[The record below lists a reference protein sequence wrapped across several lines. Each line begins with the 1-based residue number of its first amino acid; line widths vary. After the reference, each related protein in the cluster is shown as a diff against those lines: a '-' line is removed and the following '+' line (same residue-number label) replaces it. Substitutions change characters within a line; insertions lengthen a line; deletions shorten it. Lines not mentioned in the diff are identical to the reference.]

1 MGAVRK
7 ELKRNF
13 HGQHGG
19 KKRDL
24 KKNHKRSTGD
34 VRRDQ
39 GAKRR
44 GLLALK
50 ARPGKGK
57 RQKIEGGDKVPIS
70 KFGLWTSAVVFIG
83 PIKTYLVF

>member
-1 MGAVRK
+1 MDNKFG
-7 ELKRNF
+7 F
-13 HGQHGG
+13 GG

-34 VRRDQ
+34 VFILVKRRDQ

-50 ARPGKGK
+50 ARPGKK
-57 RQKIEGGDKVPIS
+57 EAEDECQA
-70 KFGLWTSAVVFIG
+70 AVVHHG
-83 PIKTYLVF
+83 LPQDVS

>member
-34 VRRDQ
+34 VSAFILVKRQDQ

-44 GLLALK
+44 DVRQDL
-50 ARPGKGK
+50 GKERG
-57 RQKIEGGDKVPIS
+57 RR
-70 KFGLWTSAVVFIG
+70 
-83 PIKTYLVF
+83 

>member
-1 MGAVRK
+1 MDNKFG
-7 ELKRNF
+7 F
-13 HGQHGG
+13 GG

-34 VRRDQ
+34 VFILVKRRDQ

-50 ARPGKGK
+50 AWERKEAEDEC
-57 RQKIEGGDKVPIS
+57 QA
-70 KFGLWTSAVVFIG
+70 AVVHHGLPQDIS
-83 PIKTYLVF
+83 

>member
-1 MGAVRK
+1 M
-7 ELKRNF
+7 
-13 HGQHGG
+13 
-19 KKRDL
+19 

-34 VRRDQ
+34 VFILVKRRDQ

-57 RQKIEGGDKVPIS
+57 RQKMNVRQQ
-70 KFGLWTSAVVFIG
+70 
-83 PIKTYLVF
+83 

>member
-24 KKNHKRSTGD
+24 KKNHKRSTGAMSPAF
-34 VRRDQ
+34 VLVKRRDQ
-39 GAKRR
+39 EAKRR
-44 GLLALK
+44 DVLGVRQDL
-50 ARPGKGK
+50 GKERGRK
-57 RQKIEGGDKVPIS
+57 WR
-70 KFGLWTSAVVFIG
+70 T
-83 PIKTYLVF
+83 

>member
-7 ELKRNF
+7 ELKKNF

-34 VRRDQ
+34 VFILVKRRDQ

-50 ARPGKGK
+50 ARPGKRK
-57 RQKIEGGDKVPIS
+57 RQKMNVRQQ
-70 KFGLWTSAVVFIG
+70 
-83 PIKTYLVF
+83 

>member
-1 MGAVRK
+1 MDNKYG
-7 ELKRNF
+7 F
-13 HGQHGG
+13 GG

-34 VRRDQ
+34 VKRRDQ

-50 ARPGKGK
+50 ARPGKRK
-57 RQKIEGGDKVPIS
+57 RQKMNVRQQ
-70 KFGLWTSAVVFIG
+70 
-83 PIKTYLVF
+83 

>member
-1 MGAVRK
+1 MRK

-34 VRRDQ
+34 VKRRDQ

-57 RQKIEGGDKVPIS
+57 RQKMKNR
-70 KFGLWTSAVVFIG
+70 KKA
-83 PIKTYLVF
+83 